1 MAVSVATRP
10 ASTLAAG
17 PDREDGAV
25 RRLGAV
31 LLPLVL
37 AEGALGVASA
47 GQELSTVSG
56 LLIAHVGFG
65 VGLVAL
71 GGWALAGAGRRAAG
85 PAKVATILAGAA
97 LVATGAT
104 GAAFL
109 VTGFGQALVVD
120 RLLALL
126 TLFGTGLMIVYG
138 GRRAAPT
145 TPARDQDS

>member
-1 MAVSVATRP
+1 M
-10 ASTLAAG
+10 
-17 PDREDGAV
+17 

-31 LLPLVL
+31 LFPLVL

-47 GQELSTVSG
+47 GQDLSTVSG

-65 VGLVAL
+65 VGLVGL
-71 GGWALAGAGRRAAG
+71 GGWALAGAGRRAAR
-85 PAKVATILAGAA
+85 PAKVATILTGAA

-109 VTGFGQALVVD
+109 LTGFGQALVVD

-138 GRRAAPT
+138 GRR
-145 TPARDQDS
+145 PARTSPARNGES